1 MQRGNRARGRIW
13 WPPTLGLGVGL
24 GFLSLAVVLGGKGS
38 AAAAGPVLL
47 VGLTGGHDLSRL
59 LGWIGGGAVV
69 VGALL
74 WAVGTVFRGPF
85 APELLL
91 GFGIAIGG
99 GLGGVI
105 RLLAVGEQEPETD
118 ETVTFERSGAG
129 DADSTPEPRP
139 ADLFEESPDPIL
151 YFDDSGEGPVVRAV
165 NPAFESVFG
174 VTVTAVEGAA
184 LADASMATERVDDL
198 VAAASAGEAFGETVA
213 CETATDDGRFRLTVA
228 ARTDDAG
235 TRGYV
240 CYTPDKE

>member
-1 MQRGNRARGRIW
+1 MQSGNRARRRIW
-13 WPPTLGLGVGL
+13 WSPTLGLGVGFGL
-24 GFLSLAVVLGGKGS
+24 LSLAVGLDGQGS
-38 AAAAGPVLL
+38 AAVAGPVLL
-47 VGLTGGHDLSRL
+47 VGLAGGHNLSSL
-59 LGWIGGGAVV
+59 LGWIGGGAVA

-74 WAVGTVFRGPF
+74 WGVGTLFSVPF
-85 APELLL
+85 PPELLA

-118 ETVTFERSGAG
+118 ETVTFERGGAG

-151 YFDDSGEGPVVRAV
+151 YFDDSGDGPVVRAV

-174 VTVTAVEGAA
+174 VTVEAVEGAA
-184 LADASMATERVDDL
+184 LADASMAADRVDDL
-198 VAAASAGEAFGETVA
+198 VAAASAGEAFGETVT
-213 CETATDDGRFRLTVA
+213 CETAAEDGRFRLTVA

-240 CYTPDKE
+240 CYTPIEA